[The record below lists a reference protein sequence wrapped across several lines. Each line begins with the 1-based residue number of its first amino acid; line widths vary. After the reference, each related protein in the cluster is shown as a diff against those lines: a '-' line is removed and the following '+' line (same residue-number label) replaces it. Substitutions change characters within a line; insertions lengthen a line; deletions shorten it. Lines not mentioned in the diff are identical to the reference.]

1 MTPSDRESGLARP
14 AAAGRSVPFSK
25 ANQCC
30 RRRRSTP
37 PEILGREPALSPCFQ
52 RNSGPMNCR
61 QGTPI
66 QLPVEA
72 SDLNVSGF
80 LTISKAIRR
89 AFFPYPTDRLFP
101 QDPLPTNSDH
111 GGTSA
116 ETFHLFGPT
125 YHQTRSRH
133 LHDRCAGYSPCPS
146 APLICC
152 RCWPR
157 HKPARG

>member
-1 MTPSDRESGLARP
+1 MTPSGRESGLARP

-25 ANQCC
+25 ASQCC

-89 AFFPYPTDRLFP
+89 AFFPCPADRSLSP
-101 QDPLPTNSDH
+101 KIQLLPVQTMEGLRQKLSIFSDQLTIKPDLAASMIATLDTH
-111 GGTSA
+111 HVPV
-116 ETFHLFGPT
+116 HL
-125 YHQTRSRH
+125 
-133 LHDRCAGYSPCPS
+133 
-146 APLICC
+146 
-152 RCWPR
+152 
-157 HKPARG
+157 